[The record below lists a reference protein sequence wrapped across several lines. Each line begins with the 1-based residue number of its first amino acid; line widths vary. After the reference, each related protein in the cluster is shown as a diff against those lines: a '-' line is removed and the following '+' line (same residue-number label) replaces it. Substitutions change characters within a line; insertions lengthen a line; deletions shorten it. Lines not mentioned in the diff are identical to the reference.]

1 MQKAIFESSS
11 NEVIKMTKLSG
22 VLFTQWYHKNGN
34 LKCCEKIILAKKR
47 EIFRKLAVLEKFP
60 LIKIFLKKKKFDF

>member
-34 LKCCEKIILAKKR
+34 LKCCEKNYTGEKKR
-47 EIFRKLAVLEKFP
+47 NFSKIGCFRK
-60 LIKIFLKKKKFDF
+60 ISINQNIFKKEEI